1 MELGSTG
8 IALLGSNLLV
18 NYQRCHCKAYWGRC
32 RTRRPNNRMPK
43 QEVKQ
48 ESKDEAISAGVARPV
63 GLSFSSFFYATA
75 GLYYLIYPFA
85 VQDTLLYPLYIIGAL
100 SIVGS
105 VGIKRVTRWG
115 LWVGL
120 ALFPLQIVAP
130 AFALITALQYPG
142 VASSAT
148 ALAYIASLVILMFF
162 ASLTFLLV
170 LDKRRSFK

>member
-1 MELGSTG
+1 ML
-8 IALLGSNLLV
+8 
-18 NYQRCHCKAYWGRC
+18 
-32 RTRRPNNRMPK
+32 TRRPNTAMPK

-48 ESKDEAISAGVARPV
+48 ESKDEAISAGVVRPV
-63 GLSFSSFFYATA
+63 GLSFSSFFYAA
-75 GLYYLIYPFA
+75 SGLYYLIYPFV
-85 VQDTLLYPLYIIGAL
+85 VQDTSLYQLYTLGAL

-105 VGIKRVTRWG
+105 VGIMRMMRWG

-130 AFALITALQYPG
+130 AFALMAALQYPG
-142 VASSAT
+142 VASSST
-148 ALAYIASLVILMFF
+148 ALAYIGSLVVLMFF